1 MVDLAALG
9 ALVAP
14 ILPAI
19 LGPVAATVTNAAEKL
34 PLVPYEG
41 KTIGTIVLA
50 VFLASLAI
58 CVVVAGA
65 MGRLTGDW
73 QSLVKILVDAIVTTL
88 AGCGAYS
95 LTQAR
100 KPLV

>member
-9 ALVAP
+9 GIIAP

-34 PLVPYEG
+34 PVVPYEG

-65 MGRLTGDW
+65 MGRLAGDW
-73 QSLVKILVDAIVTTL
+73 QSLLRILIEALVTTL

-100 KPLV
+100 KPLL

>member
-1 MVDLAALG
+1 MVDVSAIAGVAAG
-9 ALVAP
+9 

-19 LGPVAATVTNAAEKL
+19 LGPVAAIATNAAEKL

-58 CVVVAGA
+58 CVIVAGA
-65 MGRLTGDW
+65 LGKLTGDW
-73 QSLVKILVDAIVTTL
+73 QSILKILVDAIVTTL

-100 KPLV
+100 KPIV